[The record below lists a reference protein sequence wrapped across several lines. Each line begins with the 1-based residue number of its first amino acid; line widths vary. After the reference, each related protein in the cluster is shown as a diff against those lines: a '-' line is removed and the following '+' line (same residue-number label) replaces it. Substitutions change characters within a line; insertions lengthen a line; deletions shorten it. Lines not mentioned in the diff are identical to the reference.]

1 MTFTFA
7 YKEHTFEIDV
17 NNEKIECTERGVRK
31 DYYDNVYRIGCNK
44 EIFYSADSNG
54 NVIAYNITKRVED
67 WYEHMVTLT
76 LSSLKDIR
84 VNMDM
89 YHWVDDEDN
98 TIMYFADKDNA
109 LGALREIAEKA
120 NKVVQNCLKSMDIFI

>member
-1 MTFTFA
+1 MKTFKNV
-7 YKEHTFEIDV
+7 KEEGHI
-17 NNEKIECTERGVRK
+17 
-31 DYYDNVYRIGCNK
+31 
-44 EIFYSADSNG
+44 YSVDSNG
-54 NVIAYNITKRVED
+54 NVVMYNVLKKVED
-67 WYEHMVTLT
+67 WYEHMVTFS
-76 LSSLKDIR
+76 LSRKDIR

-120 NKVVQNCLKSMDIFI
+120 NKIVQNCLKNMYIFS